1 MNALLERIF
10 HISRNQTT
18 VNQELIAGWT
28 TFLAMAYIAAVNPLI
43 LADAGMPKESVFVA
57 TCLAAALGTLI
68 MGFLANYPIALAPG
82 MGLNAFFTYVVVGT
96 LGYSWQQALGA
107 VVLSGSLFVLLSV
120 SKMRETLIN
129 AIPAGL
135 KIGIAAGIGLFLGFI
150 GLKNAGIVVA
160 HPATFVTLGDIKSVP
175 VLLALFGFALIV
187 ALEARRIRGA
197 VIIAV
202 LAITGLSLL
211 LDPKQTFHGVVSMP
225 PSIAPTFFA
234 FEIPDLFNLT
244 LWSVVFA
251 LLFVDLFDTAG
262 TLTAVAHK
270 GKMLDAQGRLP
281 RMGRALLA
289 DSSATVVGAMLGTS
303 STTSYIESATG
314 VVAGGRTG
322 LTAVVVG
329 LLFLLL
335 LFFSPLAS
343 MVPGYATAGALMY
356 VATLMLGALRDLHWD
371 DLTEA
376 VPAAITA
383 LLMPFAFSIAH
394 AIALGI
400 LSYVVI
406 KVVAGRWRDVSVVV
420 WALAVL
426 FIVKYIWVG

>member
-1 MNALLERIF
+1 MNALLERFF
-10 HISRNQTT
+10 HLSRNNT
-18 VNQELIAGWT
+18 NIRQEVVAGWT

-43 LADAGMPKESVFVA
+43 LADAGMPQESVFVA
-57 TCLAAALGTLI
+57 TCLAAAFGTLL
-68 MGFLANYPIALAPG
+68 MGVLANYPIALAPG
-82 MGLNAFFTYVVVGT
+82 MGLNAFFTYGVVLGM
-96 LGYSWQQALGA
+96 GYSWQQALGA
-107 VVLSGSLFVLLSV
+107 VLLSGGIFVLLSV
-120 SKMRETLIN
+120 SKLRETVIN

-135 KIGIAAGIGLFLGFI
+135 KIGIAAGIGLFLGLI
-150 GLKNAGIVVA
+150 GLKNAGIVVN
-160 HPATFVTLGDIKSVP
+160 HDATLVTLGDIKSIP
-175 VLLALFGFALIV
+175 VLLALLGFALIV
-187 ALEARRIRGA
+187 ALEARKIRGA

-202 LAITGLSLL
+202 LAVTGLGLL
-211 LDPKQTFHGVVSMP
+211 FDPAQTFKGIVSMP
-225 PSIAPTFFA
+225 PSVAPTFMA
-234 FEIPDLFNLT
+234 LEIPNLFDLT

-289 DSSATVVGAMLGTS
+289 DSTATVVGSVMGTS

-322 LTAVVVG
+322 LTAVVVSV
-329 LLFLLL
+329 LFLLL

-343 MVPGYATAGALMY
+343 MVPAYATAGALMY
-356 VATLMLGALRDLHWD
+356 VATLMLGALRELHWD

-400 LSYVVI
+400 LAYVVI
-406 KVVAGRWRDVSVVV
+406 KVGAGRWRDVGPVV
-420 WALAVL
+420 WVLALL
-426 FIVKYIWVG
+426 FIVKYALA